1 MSEDHRSP
9 SGSNRRLDQWLWF
22 ARLVKT
28 RSLAARLCAAGV
40 VTLNGLPVRKS
51 NRIIRVGDVV
61 VAPQG
66 AYQRTVR
73 VVAMGTRR
81 GPAIEA
87 RQLYEEVAT
96 PARLAEAALPWEPLL
111 IEAGGKD

>member
-1 MSEDHRSP
+1 VSEDHLSP
-9 SGSNRRLDQWLWF
+9 SGSSRRLDQWLWF

-40 VTLNGLPVRKS
+40 VTLNGLPVRKP

-66 AYQRTVR
+66 AYRRSVR

-87 RQLYEEVAT
+87 RRLYEE
-96 PARLAEAALPWEPLL
+96 LAAPEQLTEQAPPWEPLL
-111 IEAGGKD
+111 LEVAGKD